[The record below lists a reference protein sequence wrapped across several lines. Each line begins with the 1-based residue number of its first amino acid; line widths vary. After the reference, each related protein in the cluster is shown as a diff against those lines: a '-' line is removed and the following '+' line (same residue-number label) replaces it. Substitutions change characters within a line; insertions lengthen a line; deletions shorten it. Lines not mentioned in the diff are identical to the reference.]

1 MKNEDVIRAFFRN
14 VIASN
19 KNKSLSTDGVSLK
32 SYSTVIAKLEVRD
45 THDIVY
51 IPDLSKVRRSTS
63 TTRHLN
69 ACVRLAIARGI
80 WVKSEVNGER
90 IKSTPIKWP

>member
-1 MKNEDVIRAFFRN
+1 MKNEDVIRAFFRGATATN
-14 VIASN
+14 DS
-19 KNKSLSTDGVSLK
+19 KTLSTDGASLK

-51 IPDLSKVRRSTS
+51 IPDLSKVRHSQ
-63 TTRHLN
+63 TTARHLN

-80 WVKSEVNGER
+80 WVKSEVTGER